1 MVNVDWN
8 VCWWKRNVLVL
19 LFSLGISCSGI
30 CLCWETDS
38 LRGNDP
44 SISSLKG
51 TKGFHSHWK
60 TWKSRGKVFKSSC
73 RTGKNVTICFHQSL
87 QFRLMPSCSKPS
99 WHLLVQIQLWKYQN
113 SLRNLFNFN
122 IKDTRT
128 TSITSFWC
136 LYY

>member
-60 TWKSRGKVFKSSC
+60 TWKMLSTFERSQRMPGKVVEKSSKVHVGQ
-73 RTGKNVTICFHQSL
+73 GKMW
-87 QFRLMPSCSKPS
+87 QFVSISHS
-99 WHLLVQIQLWKYQN
+99 
-113 SLRNLFNFN
+113 NL
-122 IKDTRT
+122 D
-128 TSITSFWC
+128 
-136 LYY
+136 